1 MSRYQTVY
9 FKIEIQATLNL
20 QGCPFGI
27 KVCIYDFYLY
37 FISMNVLIL
46 YVYCNIFSQFICM
59 LCLYVFCFINFS
71 LFECIGFH
79 IVLVVL
85 RGKAFYVPSWL
96 GVYSF
101 FELIKFVLVPS
112 RFLYLTNQH
121 IFMILFSNINNYIQI
136 IYHKFYYNFFKV
148 LQIL

>member
-1 MSRYQTVY
+1 MVSILLISRWKSKQLWTCKDVLLVLR
-9 FKIEIQATLNL
+9 FVFMT
-20 QGCPFGI
+20 F
-27 KVCIYDFYLY
+27 IY
-37 FISMNVLIL
+37 IL
-46 YVYCNIFSQFICM
+46 YPWTYLLCMFYCNIFSQFICM

-71 LFECIGFH
+71 LFECIRFH

-136 IYHKFYYNFFKV
+136 IYHKFYYKFFKV